1 MKSRS
6 LVVILGV
13 IVGVIL
19 LSGTCAAGFVAGR
32 VLLPASHPSTVQLPG
47 GPASNAGGDAPSG
60 APQNLEKLFAPFWQ
74 AWQLVHDQYVD
85 QPVDDVSLMRGAIR
99 GMLESLGDTHTSY
112 LDPANAAHLDAQL
125 NGDQYEGIGAWVDTS
140 SDFLTII
147 SPIPGSPAEKAGLR
161 PGDKVIAVDG
171 EDVTGIDGGQVRER
185 ILGPKGSTV
194 KLTVSRQGVARPLEF
209 EIVRESIVVPTVE
222 GRILDGNIAYVH
234 LYTFGDATAQDLH
247 HELKQLLDQKPKG
260 LILDLRNN
268 GGGYLDTAIAV
279 ASEFIGDGVIM
290 YEVYGDGRRI
300 TFDAQPGGLAT
311 EIPLAI
317 LINQGS
323 ASASE
328 IVAGAVQ
335 DRGRGRLVGVASFG
349 KGSVQTVVPLQND
362 QGEVRVT
369 VARWL
374 TPAERTING
383 VGLTPDVKVELT
395 DQDIQTGMD
404 PQLDQAVQLLLGP

>member
-1 MKSRS
+1 MKSRP

-13 IVGVIL
+13 VVGVIL
-19 LSGTCAAGFVAGR
+19 ITGTCAAGFVAGR
-32 VLLPASHPSTVQLPG
+32 VLLPASQPVPVQLPAV
-47 GPASNAGGDAPSG
+47 PAFDAGGNAQNG
-60 APQNLEKLFAPFWQ
+60 TPQNLEKLFAPFWQ
-74 AWQLVHDQYVD
+74 VWQLVHDQYVD
-85 QPVDDVSLMRGAIR
+85 QPVDDVTLMRGAIR
-99 GMLESLGDTHTSY
+99 GVLESLGDSHTSY
-112 LDPANAAHLDAQL
+112 LDPANAAHLDALL

-140 SDFLTII
+140 SDFLSII

-171 EDVTGIDGGQVRER
+171 EDVTGIDGEQVRER

-194 KLTVSRQGVARPLEF
+194 KLTIRRQGVEQPLEF
-209 EIVRESIVVPTVE
+209 EITRDSIVVPTVA
-222 GRILDGNIAYVH
+222 GKILDGNIAYVR
-234 LYTFGDATAQDLH
+234 LYTFGDTTAQDLH
-247 HELKQLLDQKPKG
+247 NELQQLVDQKPDG

-279 ASEFIGDGVIM
+279 ASEFIGDGAVM
-290 YEVYGDGRRI
+290 YEVYGDGRRV

-311 EIPLAI
+311 EIPLVV

-335 DRGRGRLVGVASFG
+335 DRGRGKLVGVTSFG
-349 KGSVQTVVPLQND
+349 KGSVQTVVSLLND
-362 QGEVRVT
+362 QGEARVT

-383 VGLTPDVKVELT
+383 IGLTPDVQVELN
-395 DQDIQTGMD
+395 DQDLQAGMD
-404 PQLDQAVQLLLGP
+404 PQLDQAVQLLQKP

>member
-1 MKSRS
+1 MKSRP
-6 LVVILGV
+6 LVVVLGV
-13 IVGVIL
+13 AIGFIL
-19 LSGTCAAGFVAGR
+19 LTGTCAAGFVAGR
-32 VLLPASHPSTVQLPG
+32 FLLPASQPATVQMPVIPALDTG
-47 GPASNAGGDAPSG
+47 GSAPNG
-60 APQNLEKLFAPFWQ
+60 APQNLENLFAPFWQ
-74 AWQLVHDQYVD
+74 VWQLVHDQYVD
-85 QPVDDVSLMRGAIR
+85 QPVDDVTLMRGAIR
-99 GMLESLGDTHTSY
+99 GMLDSLGDTHTSY

-140 SDFLTII
+140 SDFLSII

-171 EDVTGIDGGQVRER
+171 EDVTGIDGEQVRER

-194 KLTVSRQGVARPLEF
+194 KLTIHRQGVAEPLEF
-209 EIVRESIVVPTVE
+209 EIVRESITVPTVE
-222 GRILDGNIAYVH
+222 AKILEGNIAYVR
-234 LYTFGDATAQDLH
+234 LYTFGDMTAQDLH
-247 HELKQLLDQKPKG
+247 NELKRLLDQNPQG

-279 ASEFIGDGVIM
+279 ASEFIGDGAVM

-300 TFDAQPGGLAT
+300 TFDVQPGGLAT
-311 EIPLAI
+311 KIPLVV

-335 DRGRGRLVGVASFG
+335 DRGRGKLVGVTSFG
-349 KGSVQTVVPLQND
+349 KGSVQTVVSLLND
-362 QGEVRVT
+362 QGEARIT

-383 VGLTPDVKVELT
+383 VGLTPDVKVEIT
-395 DQDIQTGMD
+395 DQDLQTGLD
-404 PQLDQAVQLLLGP
+404 PQLDRAVQLLQKP

>member
-1 MKSRS
+1 MKSRP
-6 LVVILGV
+6 LVVLFGV
-13 IVGVIL
+13 VIGVIL
-19 LSGTCAAGFVAGR
+19 LTGTCAAGFVASR
-32 VLLPASHPSTVQLPG
+32 VLLPVSQPVSVQLPDVSALNPG
-47 GPASNAGGDAPSG
+47 ESAQNGT
-60 APQNLEKLFAPFWQ
+60 PQNLEKLFAPFWQ
-74 AWQLVHDQYVD
+74 VWQLVHDQYVD
-85 QPVDDVSLMRGAIR
+85 QPVDDVALMRGAIR
-99 GMLESLGDTHTSY
+99 GMLESLGDSHTSY

-140 SDFLTII
+140 SDFLSII

-171 EDVTGIDGGQVRER
+171 EDVTGIDGEQVRER

-194 KLTVSRQGVARPLEF
+194 KLTIRRQSVEQPLDF
-209 EIVRESIVVPTVE
+209 EIVRDSIVVPTVV
-222 GRILDGNIAYVH
+222 GKTLDGNIAYVH
-234 LYTFGDATAQDLH
+234 LYTFGDTTAQDLH
-247 HELKQLLDQKPKG
+247 DELQRLLDQKPQG

-279 ASEFIGDGVIM
+279 ASEFIGDGAVM
-290 YEVYGDGRRI
+290 YEVYGDGKRI

-311 EIPLAI
+311 KIPLVV

-335 DRGRGRLVGVASFG
+335 DRGRGKLVGATTFG
-349 KGSVQTVVPLQND
+349 KGSVQTVVSLLND
-362 QGEVRVT
+362 QGEARVT

-383 VGLTPDVKVELT
+383 VGLTPDVKVEIT
-395 DQDIQTGMD
+395 DQDLQNGED
-404 PQLDQAVQLLLGP
+404 PQLDQAVQLLRKP